1 MFLQQVVNG
10 LVLGGAYALISVGMT
25 MIFGIMNISNFAH
38 GTIYML
44 GGYSVYFLSTV
55 FKQPFFLA
63 VALAMFV
70 VGLVG
75 IAMERIVFRPV
86 YGGPVLNDLLIA
98 LGLSFVL
105 ENGALLLWGSQTKSV
120 RAPYTD
126 VVLRFA
132 GVAVTLQRLIVLLAS
147 VVLIAALYL
156 FLNRTRYGK
165 AIVATSQN
173 PKGAALVGIDLD
185 RVYMGT
191 FAISSALAA
200 AAGALLAP
208 LFYVFPTMGSMPL
221 LKAFVVVVLGGM
233 GNVQG
238 AVVGGF
244 LVGIAESLGGAY
256 ISSDYKNVFSFVIL
270 IAVLLI
276 RPQGL
281 FGRSESA

>member
-1 MFLQQVVNG
+1 MLLQQLVNG
-10 LVLGGAYALISVGMT
+10 VILGGAYALISVGMT

-44 GGYSVYFLSTV
+44 GGYCVYFLSTV
-55 FKQPFFLA
+55 LGQPFLLA
-63 VALAMFV
+63 VAMAMFV
-70 VGLVG
+70 VGLIG
-75 IAMERIVFRPV
+75 IAIERIVFRPV
-86 YGGPVLNDLLIA
+86 YGAPVLNDLLIA

-120 RAPYTD
+120 RTPYTD
-126 VVLRFA
+126 VVLRFV
-132 GVAVTLQRLIVLLAS
+132 GVSVTLQRLIVLVAS
-147 VVLIAALYL
+147 VVLIGALYL
-156 FLNRTRYGK
+156 FLERTRYGK
-165 AIVATSQN
+165 AIVATSQS

-185 RVYMGT
+185 HVYMMT

-256 ISSDYKNVFSFVIL
+256 LSSDYKNVFAFVIL

-281 FGRSESA
+281 FGKSESS